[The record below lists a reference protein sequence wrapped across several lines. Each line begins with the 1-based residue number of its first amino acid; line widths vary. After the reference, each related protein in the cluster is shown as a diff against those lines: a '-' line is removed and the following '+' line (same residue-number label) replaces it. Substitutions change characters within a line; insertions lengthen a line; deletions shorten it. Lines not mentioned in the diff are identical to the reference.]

1 MQFRTLDEAE
11 AETFRQYIRLNY
23 TPFSPI
29 SGVWHPVSQAEC
41 VRINTEAATFVVD
54 NRDV

>member
-54 NRDV
+54 NRDA